1 MLINNKLVY
10 KNATYYGILIEKET
24 GLLAQSEATILL
36 YDTGEMYYDESPIS
50 IQKLDIQFLPK
61 GSIIGTP
68 FSMDMTINTDN
79 QLNMNMKLDIADID
93 YVYDLIDKSDKYLSK
108 EVRDILKQTKRD
120 LKINKCI
127 N

>member
-10 KNATYYGILIEKET
+10 KNAKYYGILIEKET
-24 GLLAQSEATILL
+24 GLLTQSEVTILL
-36 YDTGEMYYDESPIS
+36 YDTGDMYYDESPIS
-50 IQKLDIQFLPK
+50 IQKMDIQFLPK
-61 GSIIGTP
+61 GSTIGTP
-68 FSMDMTINTDN
+68 FSMNMTINTDN
-79 QLNMNMKLDIADID
+79 QLNMSMKLDIADID

-108 EVRDILKQTKRD
+108 EMRDILKQTKRD